1 MKKYEKLETYLS
13 SFNEEEVRKNAK
25 GDETRVK
32 LAERLCVCLDNK
44 GWKAI
49 DLAKEANISK
59 SSISTYMSGDQCPSI
74 SLIVKLA
81 KALEVSTDFLLGL
94 SDLESP
100 KEDLKTVYALTG
112 LSDEAIIALKE
123 IYDMSKTEDKEE
135 KEFKPYKRTYNT
147 INYLLANENRYKLF
161 IFLANYL
168 FFKDINRNA
177 FELQKKSKDDNIPI
191 EQNLTILE
199 DVQKVELDKLLY
211 KIKEELDEIFQ

>member
-1 MKKYEKLETYLS
+1 MICQNKKTK
-13 SFNEEEVRKNAK
+13 KK
-25 GDETRVK
+25 
-32 LAERLCVCLDNK
+32 
-44 GWKAI
+44 
-49 DLAKEANISK
+49 
-59 SSISTYMSGDQCPSI
+59 
-74 SLIVKLA
+74 
-81 KALEVSTDFLLGL
+81 
-94 SDLESP
+94 
-100 KEDLKTVYALTG
+100 
-112 LSDEAIIALKE
+112 
-123 IYDMSKTEDKEE
+123 
-135 KEFKPYKRTYNT
+135 KEFKPYKRAYNT

>member
-13 SFNEEEVRKNAK
+13 SFNEEKVRESAK
-25 GDETRVK
+25 GDKTRVK

-49 DLAKEANISK
+49 DLAKEAKISK
-59 SSISTYMSGDQCPSI
+59 SSVSTYMSGDQCPSI

-81 KALEVSTDFLLGL
+81 EALKVSTDFLLGL

-100 KEDLKTVYALTG
+100 KEDLKTVYKLTG

-123 IYDMSKTEDKEE
+123 IYDMSKQEDQEQ
-135 KEFKPYKRTYNT
+135 KEFKPYKRAYNT
-147 INYLLANENRYKLF
+147 INYLLANENRYNLF

>member
-13 SFNEEEVRKNAK
+13 SFNEEKVRESAK
-25 GDETRVK
+25 GDKTRVK

-49 DLAKEANISK
+49 DLAKEAKISK
-59 SSISTYMSGDQCPSI
+59 SSVSTYMSGDQCPSI

-81 KALEVSTDFLLGL
+81 EALKVSTDFLLGL

-100 KEDLKTVYALTG
+100 KEDLKTVYKLTG

-123 IYDMSKTEDKEE
+123 IYDMSKQEDQEQ
-135 KEFKPYKRTYNT
+135 KEFKPYKRAYNT
-147 INYLLANENRYKLF
+147 INYLLANENRYNLF

-177 FELQKKSKDDNIPI
+177 FELQKKSNADNIPI

-211 KIKEELDEIFQ
+211 EIKEELDEIFQ

>member
-13 SFNEEEVRKNAK
+13 SFNEEKVRESAK
-25 GDETRVK
+25 GDKTRVK

-49 DLAKEANISK
+49 DLAKEAKISK
-59 SSISTYMSGDQCPSI
+59 SSVSTYLSGDQCPSI

-81 KALEVSTDFLLGL
+81 EALKVSTDFLLGL

-100 KEDLKTVYALTG
+100 KEDLKTVYKLTG

-123 IYDMSKTEDKEE
+123 IYDMSKQEDQEQ
-135 KEFKPYKRTYNT
+135 KEFKPYKRAYNT
-147 INYLLANENRYKLF
+147 INYLLANENRYNLF

-177 FELQKKSKDDNIPI
+177 FELQKKSNADNIPI

>member
-13 SFNEEEVRKNAK
+13 SFNEEKVRESAK
-25 GDETRVK
+25 GDKTRVK

-49 DLAKEANISK
+49 DLAKEAKISK
-59 SSISTYMSGDQCPSI
+59 SSVSTYMSGDQCPSI

-81 KALEVSTDFLLGL
+81 EALKVSTDFLLGL

-100 KEDLKTVYALTG
+100 EEDLKTVYKLTG

-123 IYDMSKTEDKEE
+123 IYDMSKQEDQEQ
-135 KEFKPYKRTYNT
+135 KEFKPYKRAYNT
-147 INYLLANENRYKLF
+147 INYLLANENRYNLF

-177 FELQKKSKDDNIPI
+177 FELQKKSNADNIPI

>member
-1 MKKYEKLETYLS
+1 MKEYEKLETYLS
-13 SFNEEEVRKNAK
+13 SFDEEEVRKNAK

-32 LAERLCVCLDNK
+32 LARRLRICLDNK
-44 GWKAI
+44 GWNASK
-49 DLAKEANISK
+49 LAKKAKVSK
-59 SSISTYMSGDQCPSI
+59 SSISTYMNGDQRASI

-81 KALEVSTDFLLGL
+81 KALEVSSDFLLGL

-100 KEDLKTVYALTG
+100 KEDLKTVYKLTG

-123 IYDMSKTEDKEE
+123 IYDMSKQEDREN

-147 INYLLANENRYKLF
+147 INFLLAHENRYKLF

-191 EQNLTILE
+191 EILE

>member
-13 SFNEEEVRKNAK
+13 TFNEEEVRKNAK

-32 LAERLCVCLDNK
+32 LAERLRICLDNK
-44 GWKAI
+44 GWNASKLATKA
-49 DLAKEANISK
+49 KVSK
-59 SSISTYMSGDQCPSI
+59 SSISTYMNGDQRASI

-81 KALEVSTDFLLGL
+81 KALEVSTDYLFGL

-123 IYDMSKTEDKEE
+123 IYDMSKQEE
-135 KEFKPYKRTYNT
+135 IEKKEFKPYKRAYNT

>member
-13 SFNEEEVRKNAK
+13 SFNEEKVRESAK
-25 GDETRVK
+25 GDKTRVK

-49 DLAKEANISK
+49 DLAKEAKISK
-59 SSISTYMSGDQCPSI
+59 SSVSTYMSGDQCPSI

-81 KALEVSTDFLLGL
+81 EALKVSTDFLLGL

-100 KEDLKTVYALTG
+100 KEDLKTVYKLTG

-123 IYDMSKTEDKEE
+123 IYDMSKQEDQEQ
-135 KEFKPYKRTYNT
+135 KEFKPYKRAYNT
-147 INYLLANENRYKLF
+147 INYLLANENRYNLF

-177 FELQKKSKDDNIPI
+177 FELQKKSNADNIPI

>member
-1 MKKYEKLETYLS
+1 MKTYEKLETYLS
-13 SFNEEEVRKNAK
+13 LFDEEEVRKNAK
-25 GDETRVK
+25 GDKTRVK
-32 LAERLCVCLDNK
+32 LAERLCVCLDDR
-44 GWKAI
+44 GWNASK
-49 DLAKEANISK
+49 LASKANISK

-81 KALEVSTDFLLGL
+81 EALEVSTDYLLGL

-123 IYDMSKTEDKEE
+123 IYDMSKQEDKEE
-135 KEFKPYKRTYNT
+135 KEFKPYKRTYNM
-147 INYLLANENRYKLF
+147 INYLLANENRYNLF

-168 FFKDINRNA
+168 FFRDIYREA
-177 FELQKKSKDDNIPI
+177 FELQKNSKDKNIPA
-191 EQNLTILE
+191 EQNVVILE

-211 KIKEELDEIFQ
+211 KIKEELDKVFQ